1 MTCEYFQRAEFA
13 KSSLAGTTAVIC
25 FSLLCHY
32 NGLSEVS
39 QQQTQ
44 MFQRCLNIWKRF
56 FCFCCSWWSCSA
68 WENCAFPE
76 KIWGQSSKR
85 WALGGGA
92 RRFNDKHVT
101 QNGNNQA
108 LLQTRRQSLGRATQL
123 WVTHTK
129 THVHSGTHVGVQ
141 QSASWCQARRE
152 LLKHFEAS
160 VHGELLWMFTC

>member
-1 MTCEYFQRAEFA
+1 MKNDMWILSTSWVILGWDYCSRLFFITLSLQWALWSFA
-13 KSSLAGTTAVIC
+13 TADANVPKVLKHLEEI
-25 FSLLCHY
+25 
-32 NGLSEVS
+32 
-39 QQQTQ
+39 
-44 MFQRCLNIWKRF
+44 
-56 FCFCCSWWSCSA
+56 FCFCCSA

-108 LLQTRRQSLGRATQL
+108 LLQTRRQSLGRVTQL

-141 QSASWCQARRE
+141 QLASWCQARGE

-160 VHGELLWMFTC
+160 VHGEHWMFTC

>member
-32 NGLSEVS
+32 NGLWSFATADPNVS
-39 QQQTQ
+39 KV
-44 MFQRCLNIWKRF
+44 LKHLEEI

-76 KIWGQSSKR
+76 KIWAQSSKR

-108 LLQTRRQSLGRATQL
+108 LLQTRRQSLGRVTQL

-129 THVHSGTHVGVQ
+129 THVHSGTHLGVQ
-141 QSASWCQARRE
+141 QSASWCQARGE